1 MSGRKRRAST
11 SSVETVD
18 GDKIR
23 WLQESSVVRSQPK
36 DVPRDQYPCFELRDA
51 TVYDRKGEALENALN
66 VVVRGPYIVRGH
78 LIIDDPSQKAYPAV
92 IMRVRAS
99 TPIEIRHCISY
110 SIGEEPGARPVVW
123 VLGRGAW
130 YEISPSEAYRP
141 IFNQMCEAT
150 TMYYNLVDIY
160 NTGRLNGTRTPP
172 SSNPL
177 EALRDDF
184 LQRSMLKPIYQYS
197 MKVGDG
203 ATFNEVVE
211 RCAHHATFFASQ
223 FEQEPD
229 GLINWKQ
236 TPFYK
241 WFTDKHADVVHKTR
255 VAFKNPRKA
264 ASPPREVASP
274 APSNRSSN
282 RITRSASSEVVEL
295 DQFQL
300 SKRPKPASNTDMA
313 DPDATA
319 RRPTMPPPSAGAATS
334 IAANDDS
341 PFASVLAAVECLY
354 EKRVAAKRG
363 VTWMNA
369 LNMLYFDYKFP
380 NFKDGTVGSHRVP
393 VEEVLHYNAAALLQV
408 LDKER
413 FQKHELYSYLE
424 NLSQKPFS
432 PRSIKPSDF
441 PYRLVP
447 RKATQRQSKKS
458 GASAVDS
465 ESSARKNSAA
475 NANGSPRHVGKTLKW
490 PGRRPGKTS
499 GLRTVATSKKRAYAE
514 IGDESEPDSEASGLK
529 RSHYFSDRDEE
540 EEDVSMRDSTEAN
553 TPKDAGLVAQP
564 QPAEAEPIQIVIRT
578 EKIPSTVPRGPDDTW
593 TCDQDG
599 CAYVVRGG
607 DADGCQARIQRHF
620 EEHEQQNKRLSLA
633 VTESTRGHMPIKYAY
648 FPPFLI
654 LVEFPPP
661 SNTANTAA
669 PAVNPA
675 APITT
680 ASSSP
685 SSQPAAT
692 HSLHPSAP
700 ASVEGF
706 SSSSPSPP
714 PNEIPDLSGSA
725 RESFCQLV
733 DQFRRRP
740 QPVSDKIGSLTM
752 LQSFTR
758 EAQANGRKGAA
769 EPAACHARWSPP
781 AVDQEETDS
790 MTLRLDDDDS

>member
-36 DVPRDQYPCFELRDA
+36 DVSKDFYPCFELRDA

-78 LIIDDPSQKAYPAV
+78 LIIDDPSQKAHL

-141 IFNQMCEAT
+141 IFNKMCEAT

-160 NTGRLNGTRTPP
+160 NTGRLDQTPTAP
-172 SSNPL
+172 SSDLL
-177 EALRDDF
+177 ESLRDDF
-184 LQRSMLKPIYQYS
+184 LQYV

-211 RCAHHATFFASQ
+211 RCSEHATFFICQ
-223 FEQEPD
+223 FKQESLD
-229 GLINWKQ
+229 LIDWKQ

-241 WFTDKHADVVHKTR
+241 WFTAEHADVVHETN
-255 VAFKNPRKA
+255 VALKNPRKA
-264 ASPPREVASP
+264 RSPSRDKSSP

-282 RITRSASSEVVEL
+282 RITRSISTEVVES
-295 DQFQL
+295 DPVQL
-300 SKRPKPASNTDMA
+300 SKRPKTASHTYMAGPSVTTQPPAMPTQSA
-313 DPDATA
+313 DTA
-319 RRPTMPPPSAGAATS
+319 MSTEAE
-334 IAANDDS
+334 DES
-341 PFASVLAAVECLY
+341 PFASVLAALEGLY
-354 EKRVAAKRG
+354 EKRSGTKRG
-363 VTWMNA
+363 ITTMNA
-369 LNMLYFDYKFP
+369 LNVLYFDYKFP

-393 VEEVLHYNAAALLQV
+393 VQEVLHYNAAALLQT
-408 LDKER
+408 LDKEK
-413 FQKHELYSYLE
+413 FQKHQLYSYLE
-424 NLSQKPFS
+424 ELSQKPFS
-432 PRSIKPSDF
+432 PRSIKPSEF

-458 GASAVDS
+458 GPSAVDS
-465 ESSARKNSAA
+465 ESPSHESGTAGSND
-475 NANGSPRHVGKTLKW
+475 SPRHLGKTLKR

-499 GLRTVATSKKRAYAE
+499 SLRTVTISKKRTYAE

-529 RSHYFSDRDEE
+529 RSHYFSDRDDEE
-540 EEDVSMRDSTEAN
+540 EADVSMRDSAEAN
-553 TPKDAGLVAQP
+553 TPKNAGLLVQP
-564 QPAEAEPIQIVIRT
+564 QSKEVEPIQIVIRT
-578 EKIPSTVPRGPDDTW
+578 EKVPSTVPRGPDDAW
-593 TCDQDG
+593 SCDQDG
-599 CAYVVRGG
+599 CTYVVRGG
-607 DADGCQARIQRHF
+607 DAEGCQTRIQKHF
-620 EEHEQQNKRLSLA
+620 EEHAQQTKRLNLA

-648 FPPFLI
+648 FPPFLFI
-654 LVEFPPP
+654 VEFPSPV
-661 SNTANTAA
+661 NTANTAT
-669 PAVNPA
+669 PALNS

-680 ASSSP
+680 ISP
-685 SSQPAAT
+685 SLSQPATA
-692 HSLHPSAP
+692 HSFHSSNPTSIEE
-700 ASVEGF
+700 AS
-706 SSSSPSPP
+706 SSSSPPP
-714 PNEIPDLSGSA
+714 TEIPDLSGSA
-725 RESFCQLV
+725 KESFHQLV

-740 QPVSDKIGSLTM
+740 QPVSDRIASLTL

-758 EAQANGRKGAA
+758 EAQANGRKGSAG
-769 EPAACHARWSPP
+769 PAAAHTRWNAPT
-781 AVDQEETDS
+781 ADQEETDS
-790 MTLRLDDDDS
+790 MTLRFEDGD